1 MGTAV
6 AVKRFGRKCTQ
17 KKSITD
23 FIKEIE
29 IVNQVRHPN
38 IVFYMGISFDESSRY
53 FMVTEYASKGSI
65 FDLLH
70 GSSPAKLDDSK
81 IFKIIRELASAL

>member
-1 MGTAV
+1 MFRAQWMGTTV
-6 AVKRFGRKCTQ
+6 AVKKFGRKCTK

-38 IVFYMGISFDESSRY
+38 IIFYMGVSFDADCHY

-70 GSSPAKLDDSK
+70 N
-81 IFKIIRELASAL
+81 